1 MAYKVSFN
9 NSNRVFFNTLKTAVD
24 EYFEKNNLRKTGNY
38 KLYVKTTTLIV
49 STLAI
54 YLSVLFLPMPGW
66 VAILLSAGFGLCMA
80 FIGFNVMHDA
90 NHGSFSL
97 MALTSLL
104 SVIALKSLSKGWN
117 RDHSLRRPGNKS
129 YKVEASLHTSPAPHA
144 LVASQGLAKLSTK
157 APLTTTDTKVK
168 SEFDGHVFMATPR
181 PRSRVALFGLS
192 SNLQPPGLARSV

>member
-54 YLSVLFLPMPGW
+54 YLSVLYLPMPGW

-90 NHGSFSL
+90 NHGSFSSRKWVNEVFG
-97 MALTSLL
+97 LTLNF
-104 SVIALKSLSKGWN
+104 IG
-117 RDHSLRRPGNKS
+117 GNAF
-129 YKVEASLHTSPAPHA
+129 VEAEA
-144 LVASQGLAKLSTK
+144 
-157 APLTTTDTKVK
+157 
-168 SEFDGHVFMATPR
+168 
-181 PRSRVALFGLS
+181 
-192 SNLQPPGLARSV
+192 